1 MVFKNIIENFAVN
14 YAHNTIQK
22 SLYNEFNIKI
32 LEKDQRYIKTP
43 KDGKKY
49 MLYAHVPFCHT
60 FCPYCSFHKYHYEQE
75 LAKAYFKNLREE
87 MRQIKDAGFN
97 FSSLYVGGG
106 TTLINEPEL
115 EKTLRLAKDL
125 FDIKDIS
132 AESDPNHI
140 SHESLAR
147 FDGLIDRLSVG
158 VQSFDDEIL
167 KRVGRYEKFG
177 SATEVRKRLEKAI
190 GMLPVISLD
199 LIFNLPNQTKEQLIN
214 DINVSKDI
222 TPQQITLYPLMKSE
236 LTRENIAR
244 TLGISNVDNERE
256 FYETIVSEFNK
267 GGYYQSNSW
276 AFSNQKSADMRDEY
290 VGSNHE
296 YVGIGSGAFSFLNG
310 ELVINA
316 FNLLD
321 YGRKIKAN
329 ESAVIAKC
337 SFKRKER
344 LKYIFLTELFDG
356 SVDVTKYNKNNNAN
370 IYKDLFVELNLLKL
384 VNAIYEEQGKIKP
397 TFFGRYIC
405 VVLMRDFYAGMD
417 KVRAIFKDDAKIKR
431 SKNIHIMSENTEL
444 NFEEIINSPRAAM
457 G

>member
-1 MVFKNIIENFAVN
+1 MGFKSIVESFAVN
-14 YAHNTIQK
+14 YAHNSIQK
-22 SLYNEFNIKI
+22 SLYNEFNIDI
-32 LEKDQRYIKTP
+32 LTTTYNKTP
-43 KDGKKY
+43 REGKKY

-75 LAKAYFKNLREE
+75 LAKIYFENLREE
-87 MRQIKDAGFN
+87 MRQVKDAGFN

-106 TTLINEPEL
+106 TTLINEAEL
-115 EKTLRLAKDL
+115 EKTLSLAKKL
-125 FDIKDIS
+125 FDIEDIS

-140 SHESLAR
+140 SPESLRR

-158 VQSFDDEIL
+158 VQSFDDDTL
-167 KRVGRYEKFG
+167 KRVGRFEKFG
-177 SATEVRKRLEKAI
+177 SSKEVRARLEKALNF
-190 GMLPVISLD
+190 LPVISLD

-214 DINVSKDI
+214 DIKISKSI
-222 TPQQITLYPLMKSE
+222 APQQITLYPLMKSD

-244 TLGISNVDNERE
+244 SLGVSNVDNERE
-256 FYETIVSEFNK
+256 FYEIIVDEFSR
-267 GGYYQSNSW
+267 GGYHQSNAW
-276 AFSNQKSADMRDEY
+276 AFSNQSSADMRDEY

-296 YVGIGSGAFSFLNG
+296 YVGVGSGAFSFLDG

-321 YGRKIKAN
+321 YGRKIK
-329 ESAVIAKC
+329 ERTSPVIAKC
-337 SFKRKER
+337 GFSKKER

-356 SVDVTKYNKNNNAN
+356 AVDILKYNENNRAN
-370 IYKDLFVELNLLKL
+370 IHKDLFVELNLLKL
-384 VNAIYEEQGKIKP
+384 VNAIYEENGCIKP

-431 SKNIHIMSENTEL
+431 SKNLHIMSEDTEVDY
-444 NFEEIINSPRAAM
+444 ERAIIQPRAAM
-457 G
+457 